1 MVGVAQLVRALVCG
15 TSCRG
20 FESHHPPIVCESG
33 GIGRRAGFRYQYHW
47 CGSSSL
53 PSRKEGFMMNT
64 RNCFILICFI
74 LVSCS
79 SQINNKTLIYN
90 DKYVCISEEKE
101 ACSNTMFEKCGKS
114 YDLIKE
120 EYYTYFFKP
129 NRYIITFKCN

>member
-1 MVGVAQLVRALVCG
+1 MVPVVVGSNPIIHPLFARVAELVDALVLGTSTIGVGVRVSPLV
-15 TSCRG
+15 
-20 FESHHPPIVCESG
+20 
-33 GIGRRAGFRYQYHW
+33 
-47 CGSSSL
+47 
-53 PSRKEGFMMNT
+53 KEDFVMNI
-64 RNCFILICFI
+64 RNYFILICFI

-101 ACSNTMFEKCGKS
+101 SCSNTMFEKCGKS